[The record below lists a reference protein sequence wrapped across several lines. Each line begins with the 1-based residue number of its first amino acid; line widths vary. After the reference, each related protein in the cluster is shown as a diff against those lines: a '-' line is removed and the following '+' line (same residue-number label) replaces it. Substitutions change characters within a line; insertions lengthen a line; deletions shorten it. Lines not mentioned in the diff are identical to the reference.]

1 MGKRN
6 AAALERPSHEV
17 QSRVA
22 IVGPGLR
29 CHCGVRWTICHTN
42 EALGPSRLPFGPNW
56 QLDCFFLSSG
66 LPKDQQQSMANYM
79 IFFFGGELLC
89 CQLFFYARCRYHEH
103 LESIGAHLTAVFL
116 LWQGVWCYW
125 LIWIWLTD
133 ASVFFGV
140 WSMFKLVK
148 LREKSG
154 KICTPLKCGFNNYWN
169 FRRIFEWIYKIF
181 KVIFF

>member
-29 CHCGVRWTICHTN
+29 CHCGARRTICHTKRKPRGHH
-42 EALGPSRLPFGPNW
+42 AYPSGRNW
-56 QLDCFFLSSG
+56 QLDCFFGPSPASQ
-66 LPKDQQQSMANYM
+66 KINNNQWRIIY
-79 IFFFGGELLC
+79 FFFFGGGELLC

-116 LWQGVWCYW
+116 LCVAGEF
-125 LIWIWLTD
+125 D
-133 ASVFFGV
+133 AIGWFG
-140 WSMFKLVK
+140 FD
-148 LREKSG
+148 
-154 KICTPLKCGFNNYWN
+154 
-169 FRRIFEWIYKIF
+169 
-181 KVIFF
+181 

>member
-22 IVGPGLR
+22 IVGLGLR
-29 CHCGVRWTICHTN
+29 CHCGARRTICHTKRKPRGHH
-42 EALGPSRLPFGPNW
+42 AYPSGRNW
-56 QLDCFFLSSG
+56 QLDCFFGPSPASQ
-66 LPKDQQQSMANYM
+66 KINNNQWRIIYF
-79 IFFFGGELLC
+79 FFFGVGELLC

-116 LWQGVWCYW
+116 CVCYRGVWCYW

-133 ASVFFGV
+133 ASVDFGV
-140 WSMFKLVK
+140 CGLCEYFEKL
-148 LREKSG
+148 
-154 KICTPLKCGFNNYWN
+154 ILK
-169 FRRIFEWIYKIF
+169 
-181 KVIFF
+181 